1 MKSQCKIIAI
11 VELILGVIGSFILAK
26 SAGINVYAGGRNW
39 TTTIFTFL
47 IGAVVSYVFFVVLY
61 SISEIMDN
69 QEYIMKQLEK
79 HQENPDAS
87 SPAPPTKISRSNSS
101 ASLLGETKS
110 GPTDEEGWLC
120 PKCGRLN
127 QNNASVCSC
136 GKHRF

>member
-47 IGAVVSYVFFVVLY
+47 IGVVVSYVFFVVLY

-79 HQENPDAS
+79 QQENPDAS

>member
-47 IGAVVSYVFFVVLY
+47 IGVVVSYVFFVVLY
-61 SISEIMDN
+61 SFSEIMDN

-79 HQENPDAS
+79 QQENPDAS

-127 QNNASVCSC
+127 QNSASVCSC

>member
-47 IGAVVSYVFFVVLY
+47 IGVVVSYVFFVVLY

-79 HQENPDAS
+79 QQENPDAS

-120 PKCGRLN
+120 PK
-127 QNNASVCSC
+127 SVSYT
-136 GKHRF
+136 HLTLPTILLV

>member
-47 IGAVVSYVFFVVLY
+47 IGVVVSYVFFVVLY

-79 HQENPDAS
+79 QQENPDAS

-127 QNNASVCSC
+127 HVLIDTT
-136 GKHRF
+136 R